1 MTPSRYERAWS
12 LAQEVEA
19 LLATAESPRGPDSHA
34 ARLAR
39 ALALDLVDELAGL
52 VVLERASADRGG

>member
-1 MTPSRYERAWS
+1 MTPS
-12 LAQEVEA
+12 EA

-52 VVLERASADRGG
+52 VELERASADGGG